1 MHPKYPN
8 LICFVGVWAD
18 LRAGIELKRW
28 VTVTWDVLMEGG
40 LSMEVAAA
48 LVEEDSMDN
57 AVIMVR
63 LI

>member
-1 MHPKYPN
+1 
-8 LICFVGVWAD
+8 
-18 LRAGIELKRW
+18 
-28 VTVTWDVLMEGG
+28 MEGG